1 MDKSYVKQE
10 IGYIG
15 ARLREKS
22 TYAGLGVVLG
32 VLLGIYKGHINID
45 PTALAG
51 ALESIGIGV
60 GAMIAI
66 FMPENGA
73 KAVIAA
79 LIVGLCVLFGS
90 PDALAGDVNAPV
102 IAAINK
108 AAPKASYAPCVVG
121 TTATP
126 TSCSGLY
133 VGAGIAGNGTNAN
146 IIGNGINGSVFA
158 AGAMPYLSGGYQYV
172 QGNWTFGVDLKGG
185 YQTSTQSTLNGV
197 ASNSNGARFIEMFR
211 AGGNVASLL
220 GNQTPISIPPLLQN
234 SLLTLYAEVGSAQ
247 HQLVKSWANGTASG
261 AGALFDVG
269 PHSFL
274 DLEYVNIQYN
284 AAQTAGQ
291 TLSSEN
297 LLLLSYKY
305 KF

>member
-1 MDKSYVKQE
+1 MKKRTMLLALIASIAPLMAAYGGDLSGPAA
-10 IGYIG
+10 IG
-15 ARLREKS
+15 K
-22 TYAGLGVVLG
+22 
-32 VLLGIYKGHINID
+32 
-45 PTALAG
+45 ALAP
-51 ALESIGIGV
+51 ST
-60 GAMIAI
+60 
-66 FMPENGA
+66 
-73 KAVIAA
+73 
-79 LIVGLCVLFGS
+79 
-90 PDALAGDVNAPV
+90 
-102 IAAINK
+102 
-108 AAPKASYAPCVVG
+108 PCAVG

-126 TSCSGLY
+126 TSCSGWY

-158 AGAMPYLSGGYQYV
+158 AGAMPFASGGYQYV

-185 YQTSTQSTLNGV
+185 YQTSTQATVNGV
-197 ASNSNGARFIEMFR
+197 GSNANGARFIEMFR
-211 AGGNVASLL
+211 AGGNVAALM
-220 GNQTPISIPPLLQN
+220 GTQTPISVPPMLAN

-247 HQLVKSWANGTASG
+247 RQLVGSWANGVASG

-284 AAQTAGQ
+284 GAQTVGQ
-291 TLSSEN
+291 TLGSEN